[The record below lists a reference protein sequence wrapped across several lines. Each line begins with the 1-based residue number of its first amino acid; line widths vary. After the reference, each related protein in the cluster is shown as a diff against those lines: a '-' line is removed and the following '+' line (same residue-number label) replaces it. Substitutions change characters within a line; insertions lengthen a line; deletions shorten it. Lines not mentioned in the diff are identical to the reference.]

1 MTHRRFRSGTALPSC
16 YGTVRTSINE
26 YINPKN
32 LFSFT
37 PKEVVMNKYFKRY
50 FVDAF
55 AGMSLGLF
63 STLIIGLIIKQIGGF
78 FPDASGLNIVDGA
91 YTCSRGYAALVYT
104 GRFLVCIGQM
114 LTVLTGAGIAAG
126 VAHSLGAPKLAIYG
140 SLLTG
145 TVGAY
150 STKFIAAITYKSA
163 AFITE
168 GGAVLM
174 AGPGDPLSAFAA
186 ALVGAELGRLVA
198 GKTKIDIIVVPA
210 VTVLSGCAAAVLL
223 GPALASASVW
233 LGSAI
238 QKATELQPFWMGIVL
253 SVVMGMILTLPI
265 SSAALAIILG
275 MTGIAGGAATAGC
288 SAQMIGFAVISFRDN
303 GLNGFFA
310 QGIGTSMLQIP
321 NICKNPLIWIPPT
334 LASAITGP
342 IASCVFKM
350 QTLPAGAGMGTSGLV
365 GQIMTYQAMAGTE
378 STALIIIKMII
389 IDVVLPGILSYGIY
403 AFMRKRGLIK
413 DGDMKLEA

>member
-1 MTHRRFRSGTALPSC
+1 MKRPF
-16 YGTVRTSINE
+16 
-26 YINPKN
+26 
-32 LFSFT
+32 FST
-37 PKEVVMNKYFKRY
+37 GGSMNKYFKRY
-50 FVDAF
+50 FVDALG
-55 AGMSLGLF
+55 GMALGLF

-78 FPDASGLNIVDGA
+78 FPSAASLNIVNGVR
-91 YTCSRGYAALVYT
+91 TCSGGHAALVYI
-104 GRFLVCIGQM
+104 GRFMICIGQI

-150 STKFIAAITYKSA
+150 STKFIAAITCTSTS
-163 AFITE
+163 FIADT
-168 GGAVLM
+168 GAILM
-174 AGPGDPLSAFAA
+174 AGPGDPLSAFFA

-210 VTVLSGCAAAVLL
+210 VTVISGCLVAVLL
-223 GPALASASVW
+223 GPTLAAAAKW
-233 LGSAI
+233 LGDGI
-238 QKATELQPFWMGIVL
+238 NLATELHPFWMGVVL
-253 SVVMGMILTLPI
+253 SVVMGVILTLPI
-265 SSAALAIILG
+265 SSAAIAIMLG
-275 MTGIAGGAATAGC
+275 LTGLAGGASTAGC

-303 GLNGFFA
+303 GFNGLFA

-342 IASCVFKM
+342 IASCLLKM

-378 STALIIIKMII
+378 STASIIIKMIV
-389 IDVVLPGILSYGIY
+389 IDVILPGALSFGIY
-403 AFMRKRGLIK
+403 EFMRRKNWIK

>member
-1 MTHRRFRSGTALPSC
+1 VNR
-16 YGTVRTSINE
+16 
-26 YINPKN
+26 
-32 LFSFT
+32 
-37 PKEVVMNKYFKRY
+37 YFKRY

-55 AGMSLGLF
+55 GGMALGLF

-78 FPDASGLNIVDGA
+78 FPSAASLNIIDGA
-91 YTCSRGYAALVYT
+91 FTCSRGHAALVYA
-104 GRFLVCIGQM
+104 GRFMVGIGQL
-114 LTVLTGAGIAAG
+114 LTVLTGAGIAVG
-126 VAHSLGAPKLAIYG
+126 VAHALGAPKLAIYG
-140 SLLTG
+140 SILTG
-145 TVGAY
+145 TAGAY
-150 STKFIAAITYKSA
+150 STKFIAAITCKSA
-163 AFITE
+163 SFIAE
-168 GGAVLM
+168 NGSVLM
-174 AGPGDPLSAFAA
+174 AGPGDPLSAFVA
-186 ALVGAELGRLVA
+186 ALAGAELGRLIA
-198 GKTKIDIIVVPA
+198 GKTKVDIIVVPA
-210 VTVLSGCAAAVLL
+210 VTVLSGCAAAVLF
-223 GPALASASVW
+223 GPALAAASVW

-253 SVVMGMILTLPI
+253 SVVMGVILTLPI

-303 GLNGFFA
+303 GFNGFFA

-334 LASAITGP
+334 LASAVTGP

-365 GQIMTYQAMAGTE
+365 GQIMTYQAMAGTQ

-389 IDVVLPGILSYGIY
+389 IDVLLPGILSYVIY
-403 AFMRKRGLIK
+403 WYMRKRGWIK
-413 DGDMKLEA
+413 DGDMKLDA